1 MSLYE
6 QNMADRHLTVGSL
19 EVLGQ
24 IQGPDYQDVR
34 DEIERAQNHISL
46 VATAQKDFFEKLSA
60 DNVIT
65 PTEKRIVKKEMDV
78 IDTDMSAIL
87 HAADKAGVS
96 AASVVYLEY
105 TDAYNA
111 LRTELYTNLKLFD
124 NMSESTTLTDREGFN
139 AIWKRYYEK
148 AQALQDAII
157 DAKLKDIT
165 AKPIQ
170 QPDISRCIFYFSC
183 DDVEKDILVNN
194 ARKNS
199 IARLT
204 GGKQVSGIAGNAI
217 RLASGQ
223 HIDFKGIIPLTSLS
237 FSLFFKLETYGVICQ
252 RCKKALLVKAVGN
265 SITVYPD
272 PSQERVIAKEMKLNV
287 WYGFI
292 YTYNN
297 ETHTETVTIA
307 EYKTDTAG
315 NGILDKRDEY
325 QWIKERSFATDW
337 ETSIEQDIDEAS
349 GILDSIRL
357 DTYAWSKEEQTGWL
371 LMKGT
376 SQRLFTL
383 SDYRVTNI
391 HDTVADAA
399 PRYLGK
405 RDNDPNEIAR
415 VGDWYAYSGETTA
428 ERIKGRCYRRV
439 SSTMWVVVDSWQEN
453 IAAMPDLLS
462 IADEAINNSLPAGQF
477 TSVLAAC
484 DVFAKRLVANE
495 AFINRLAT
503 NEAFVDKLITKKLL
517 VDSDTANPDNFE
529 LAINEQVG
537 ILAKKSSEKIFEITP
552 DGRGFFCGSIEAGPL
567 SLSLKSPGER
577 VFSFNVGT
585 RVYLIC
591 KSVATS
597 IHGAG
602 LFYCSGSYGDKKLKA
617 ISFSYETRKQYV
629 DRIGGK
635 YFVGGGFWGKIYQK
649 IWRAESTWQ
658 TGTIEFIYN
667 DDVKE
672 TIKEAMTEILFF
684 HVKDEFVRNDTR
696 LTSYEESFAD
706 PSNST
711 SGVVEI
717 TKPLNI
723 VVNADSHTLL
733 LKKLPLGTDPSYIS
747 GMVYRDNDGRLF
759 VVP

>member
-24 IQGPDYQDVR
+24 IHGPDYQDVR
-34 DEIERAQNHISL
+34 DEIERTQNDISR
-46 VATAQKDFFEKLSA
+46 VASAQKDFFEKLSA

-65 PTEKRIVKKEMDV
+65 PTEKRIIKKEMDI

-87 HAADKAGVS
+87 NAADKAGVS

-124 NMSESTTLTDREGFN
+124 NMNESTPLTDREGFN

-148 AQALQDAII
+148 AQSLQNAII
-157 DAKLKDIT
+157 DAKLKGIT

-237 FSLFFKLETYGVICQ
+237 FSVFFRLETYGVICQ
-252 RCKKALLVKAVGN
+252 RCKKALLVKADEN
-265 SITVYPD
+265 TLTVYPD
-272 PSQERVIAKEMKLNV
+272 PSRERIITKSIKLNV

-307 EYKTDTAG
+307 EYKTDSAG
-315 NGILDKRDEY
+315 NGILDTRDEY
-325 QWIKERSFATDW
+325 QWVQERDFATDW
-337 ETSIEQDIDEAS
+337 ETSIEQDTQEAS
-349 GILDSIRL
+349 GTVDSIRL

-383 SDYRVTNI
+383 ADYRVTNI
-391 HDTVADAA
+391 HDTVTDAA

-405 RDNDPNEIAR
+405 RDKDPNEIAR
-415 VGDWYAYSGETTA
+415 INDWYAYSGETTA

-462 IADEAINNSLPAGQF
+462 IADKAINDSLPAGQF

-484 DVFAKRLVANE
+484 DVFAKRLIANE
-495 AFINRLAT
+495 AFINKLATSEAFINRLVT
-503 NEAFVDKLITKKLL
+503 NEAFIDNLVTKRLL
-517 VDSDTANPDNFE
+517 VDSDVQNPNNFE

-537 ILAKKSSEKIFEITP
+537 ILAKKEGKGVFEISPAGNIFAKNALLQDGTFTGDIFSGPLELSNRTP
-552 DGRGFFCGSIEAGPL
+552 SPQVIEIKTNETIHSLCKKLAPKILLVELFPEAGSDTTVFNMITKTGIPDIIKFA
-567 SLSLKSPGER
+567 LKCEYEPAR
-577 VFSFNVGT
+577 QANDYFHKHIYTLFLFLKDN
-585 RVYLIC
+585 
-591 KSVATS
+591 SV
-597 IHGAG
+597 
-602 LFYCSGSYGDKKLKA
+602 
-617 ISFSYETRKQYV
+617 KQYTHIRKRDVIGNWSTITDQRVEQDTTLQSPFSIGKKTFRLKDLPVEASKDKDVVWV
-629 DRIGGK
+629 DGK
-635 YFVGGGFWGKIYQK
+635 GF
-649 IWRAESTWQ
+649 
-658 TGTIEFIYN
+658 
-667 DDVKE
+667 
-672 TIKEAMTEILFF
+672 L
-684 HVKDEFVRNDTR
+684 R
-696 LTSYEESFAD
+696 LS
-706 PSNST
+706 
-711 SGVVEI
+711 
-717 TKPLNI
+717 
-723 VVNADSHTLL
+723 
-733 LKKLPLGTDPSYIS
+733 
-747 GMVYRDNDGRLF
+747 
-759 VVP
+759 